1 MKTEGNV
8 AVLFC
13 RALGAATENTVCSVP
28 RQPFPLIQLSSSV
41 IYFLICR
48 SRKEKDFYLIFL
60 VPDWV
65 LLCLTVYFK
74 SARVLYEFRLF
85 WYKLKYFIHFRK
97 GETPCP
103 WETRFK
109 HPHKNNVKTFLRSG
123 LRSDAVLIC
132 VCYCRRFLNASFP
145 KPSIFHTLPQTNIL
159 MHQSQIANLLL
170 FCLLSSALPSDSAI
184 AYVPRC
190 TDLICRV

>member
-13 RALGAATENTVCSVP
+13 RALGAATEDTVCSVP

-48 SRKEKDFYLIFL
+48 SRKEKDFYLILL

-74 SARVLYEFRLF
+74 SARVLYEFSLF
-85 WYKLKYFIHFRK
+85 WYKLKYLYNTFISEREKHS
-97 GETPCP
+97 TNIH
-103 WETRFK
+103 TRILLK
-109 HPHKNNVKTFLRSG
+109 MFLRSG
-123 LRSDAVLIC
+123 LRSDTVLIC

>member
-13 RALGAATENTVCSVP
+13 RALGAATEDTVCSVP

-48 SRKEKDFYLIFL
+48 SRKEKDFYLILL

-74 SARVLYEFRLF
+74 SARVLYEFSLF
-85 WYKLKYFIHFRK
+85 WYKLKYLYSTFISEREKHS
-97 GETPCP
+97 TNIH
-103 WETRFK
+103 TRILLK
-109 HPHKNNVKTFLRSG
+109 MFLRSG
-123 LRSDAVLIC
+123 LRSDTVLIC